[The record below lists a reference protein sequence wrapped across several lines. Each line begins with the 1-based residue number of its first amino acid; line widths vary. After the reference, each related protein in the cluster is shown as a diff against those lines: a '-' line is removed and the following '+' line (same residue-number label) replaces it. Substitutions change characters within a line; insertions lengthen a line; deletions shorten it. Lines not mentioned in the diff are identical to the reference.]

1 MTTTQPQIK
10 ATVWLAPVSG
20 YDNAYR
26 MIWTAAPTTADVQ
39 TVFSAI
45 YAAQNAATAPIY
57 IIVDLTEN
65 PTFPLGITMSAAL
78 KAHNHKQMGS
88 WLVVGSNRVAR
99 LIGGF
104 LTSFK
109 QSIEWFDTDE
119 AALLRLSTL
128 MTTK

>member
-1 MTTTQPQIK
+1 MTTTQPRIK
-10 ATVWLAPVSG
+10 ATVWLAPIAG
-20 YDNAYR
+20 YDRAYR
-26 MIWTAAPTTADVQ
+26 MIWTATPTAADVQ
-39 TVFSAI
+39 TVFNAI
-45 YAAQNAATAPIY
+45 YAAQNAATSPIH

-78 KAHNHKQMGS
+78 KAHNHKHMGS

-109 QSIEWFDTDE
+109 KSIEWFDTDE
-119 AALLRLSTL
+119 AALMRLSNL
-128 MTTK
+128 MMTD